1 MQAADAIVITLPGVP
16 DTTLFELE
24 AKFGQVNGIAAAFA
38 MDDRGPEAADPGMF
52 LKVAPDGPGERP
64 RLLAALS
71 NTIDLL
77 RSRGI
82 SGAII
87 KLPDGIVIELSGSG
101 PDGDRDVRPTDD
113 PERIDF
119 RLGFA
124 VDVATYSTRPMPAQR
139 EVQQRLATL
148 VREVVADAQADPRRT
163 DSQES
168 GDGIIVFFPA
178 GMQFQRVL
186 PRLLRATAHCL
197 DTDNRRHTD
206 RLRLRMSTT
215 IGPVGKGAMGYAGST
230 VVELS
235 RLVDSDT
242 LRQALDDDPRVGL
255 VVLVSDALY
264 GHVVGAGHPG
274 LVASEFRRLEVAVK
288 RSQAVA
294 WLWTV

>member
-24 AKFGQVNGIAAAFA
+24 ANLGQVNGIAAAFA
-38 MDDRGPEAADPGMF
+38 KDDRGLDATDPEMF
-52 LKVAPDGPGERP
+52 LRVAPDGPGERP

-77 RSRGI
+77 QSRGI

-87 KLPDGIVIELSGSG
+87 KLPDGIVIALTGSG
-101 PDGDRDVRPTDD
+101 ANGSRDARPSDD

-124 VDVATYSTRPMPAQR
+124 VDVAAYTARPMPGQR

-148 VREVVADAQADPRRT
+148 VREVVADVEAGPHGT

-178 GMQFQRVL
+178 GIQFQRVL
-186 PRLLRATAHCL
+186 PRLFRATAQCL
-197 DTDNRRHTD
+197 DTDNSRHTD
-206 RLRLRMSTT
+206 RLRLRMSMT

-242 LRQALDDDPRVGL
+242 LRQVLDDDPRAGL
-255 VVLVSDALY
+255 VVLVSDVLY
-264 GHVVGAGHPG
+264 RHVVGAGHPG
-274 LVASEFRRLEVAVK
+274 LAASEFQRLEVAVK